1 MNINEQSY
9 LIYEI
14 KIKIHY
20 KQFCLKINFLLNN
33 KLFYRLRIYLLLIIE
48 YLKCFIIIV
57 YYF

>member
-48 YLKCFIIIV
+48 YL
-57 YYF
+57 